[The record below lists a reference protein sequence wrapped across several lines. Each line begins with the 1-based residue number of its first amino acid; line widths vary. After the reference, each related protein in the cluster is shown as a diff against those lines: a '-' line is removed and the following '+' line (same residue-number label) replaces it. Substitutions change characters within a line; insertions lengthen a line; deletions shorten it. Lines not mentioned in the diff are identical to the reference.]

1 VLAETCPWD
10 GQVRQELL
18 DFGSAHVARMALA
31 VEQDELPGPVNVT
44 CFCSRRVVSHPQDL
58 AHLVE
63 QPGRPGPRQ
72 LAQVD
77 AQDRAVKQ
85 FEGGPRRLQR
95 RQRLFLG
102 SHDVFQKPA
111 HGGAVQLTRMPL
123 AVKQDI
129 GPHPGHQLCGCRLRC
144 AAVAGG
150 LCDLVEQA
158 WRL

>member
-1 VLAETCPWD
+1 VWAL
-10 GQVRQELL
+10 
-18 DFGSAHVARMALA
+18 SAL
-31 VEQDELPGPVNVT
+31 VT
-44 CFCSRRVVSHPQDL
+44 AAQ
-58 AHLVE
+58 E
-63 QPGRPGPRQ
+63 QPGQTQPAKALSVEVVQAWPGPRQ

-129 GPHPGHQLCGCRLRC
+129 GPHPSHQLCGCRLRC